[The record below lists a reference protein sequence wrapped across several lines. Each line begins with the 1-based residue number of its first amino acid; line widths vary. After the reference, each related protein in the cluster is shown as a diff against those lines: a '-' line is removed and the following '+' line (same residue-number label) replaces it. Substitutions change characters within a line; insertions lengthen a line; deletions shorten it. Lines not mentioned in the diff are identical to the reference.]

1 MRGVLVVCALV
12 LGLGLPREATASE
25 GIDWRWRRAAAWEYA
40 ATAAAL
46 GGAFA
51 LRFAAPSPA
60 GDWRG
65 GILFDDVVHERTA
78 IENVH
83 TRRTAVSVT
92 DAMYL
97 GAMGYRL
104 VDSALLPGLAWG
116 NWDTSLQ
123 MSMVDLEAFGVVAI
137 LLWGQQAFV
146 GRERPYIHHCPGYTE
161 ESCNPDSEER
171 NRSFFAGHPAVVMT
185 AAALT
190 CTHHA
195 HLPLYGDPT
204 ADALACAVS
213 LGAAGATGY
222 GRIVTEMH
230 YASDVIV
237 GFGAGAFAGW
247 VVPEL
252 LHYAYEDEASD
263 RRGAQSAAGGLEV
276 RAIALPLITDDHL
289 GIAVSG
295 AF

>member
-1 MRGVLVVCALV
+1 MRRSPLVCSLTLV
-12 LGLGLPREATASE
+12 LGLAGEAAATQRDSDE
-25 GIDWRWRRAAAWEYA
+25 IDWHWRRFAAWEYG

-51 LRFAAPSPA
+51 LRFAAPSPN
-60 GDWRG
+60 GDWKG
-65 GILFDDVVHERTA
+65 GILFDDDVHERTA

-83 TRRTAVSVT
+83 TRRTMVSVT

-97 GAMGYRL
+97 GSMAYRL
-104 VDSALLPGLAWG
+104 VDSALVPGVVWG
-116 NWDTSLQ
+116 NWDTGLQ

-137 LLWGQQAFV
+137 LLWGQQALV
-146 GRERPYIHHCPGYTE
+146 GRERPYVHHCPGYSE
-161 ESCNPDSEER
+161 ESCNPESEER
-171 NRSFFAGHPAVVMT
+171 NRSFFAGHPAVAMT

-195 HLPLYGDPT
+195 HLPLYGDPS

-213 LGAAGATGY
+213 LSAATATGY

-230 YASDVIV
+230 YVSDVVV
-237 GFGAGAFAGW
+237 GMGAGAFAGF

-252 LHYAYEDEASD
+252 LHYGHEEKAST
-263 RRGAQSAAGGLEV
+263 RQSASLEV
-276 RAIALPLITDDHL
+276 RAIAMPMVSDEHL

>member
-1 MRGVLVVCALV
+1 MRWVLIVCSLALAF
-12 LGLGLPREATASE
+12 GSPSEAGASE
-25 GIDWRWRRAAAWEYA
+25 NVDWRWRRVAAWEYA

-60 GDWRG
+60 GDWKG
-65 GILFDDVVHERTA
+65 GILFDDAVHDRTA
-78 IENVH
+78 IDNVD
-83 TRRTAVSVT
+83 TRRTMVSFT

-97 GAMGYRL
+97 GSMGYRL
-104 VDSALLPGLAWG
+104 VDSALLPGAAWG

-123 MSMVDLEAFGVVAI
+123 LSMIDLEAFGVVAL
-137 LLWGQQAFV
+137 LLWGQQALY
-146 GRERPYIHHCPGYTE
+146 GRERPYIHHCPDYSE
-161 ESCNPDSEER
+161 ESCNPESEER
-171 NRSFFAGHPAVVMT
+171 NRSFFAGHPAIAMT

-195 HLPLYGDPT
+195 HLPLYGDAT

-213 LGAAGATGY
+213 LSAAAATGY

-230 YASDVIV
+230 YPSDVIV
-237 GFGAGAFAGW
+237 GLGAGAFAGF

-252 LHYAYEDEASD
+252 LHYSHDEQDEDH
-263 RRGAQSAAGGLEV
+263 AAKSGLEV
-276 RAIALPLITDDHL
+276 RVVAMPQVSDEHL
-289 GIAVSG
+289 GMALSG
-295 AF
+295 SF